1 MSRLYVGGREMK
13 ENRLSRKGDIK
24 VMSNRR
30 ADRKISKEGWHVE
43 TCSSKRF

>member
-30 ADRKISKEGWHVE
+30 ADRKIDKILVSYLTLKL
-43 TCSSKRF
+43 